1 MQNLQSYDTTTQA
14 MTEVALA
21 LSMAFFALLIVA
33 LLSFQV
39 PQQKNALAA
48 DGALRVNDAEK
59 IQIENASASSTK
71 TGADSEQEPEQVVF
85 FYQDKFVDQ
94 QLKPLA
100 LSNLQHSQTRQ
111 TLVLAV
117 PARLRFSEVMAV
129 RNKINHPNLSITL
142 ISKEWQT
149 LLERKL

>member
-1 MQNLQSYDTTTQA
+1 MQNLHPYDTTTQA

-48 DGALRVNDAEK
+48 DESPSVNNTEK
-59 IQIENASASSTK
+59 IQLENASVNSTK
-71 TGADSEQEPEQVVF
+71 NSADSEQEPEQVVF
-85 FYQDKFVDQ
+85 FYQGNFVDQ
-94 QLKPLA
+94 QLKSLA
-100 LSNLQHSQTRQ
+100 PVNLQYSQSRQ

-117 PARLRFSEVMAV
+117 APSLTFSEVMAL

-142 ISKEWQT
+142 ISEEWQT
-149 LLERKL
+149 LLEREL

>member
-1 MQNLQSYDTTTQA
+1 MQNLHSYDTTTQA

-39 PQQKNALAA
+39 PQQKNEGPEDAPH
-48 DGALRVNDAEK
+48 RVNNTDK

-71 TGADSEQEPEQVVF
+71 NSATSEQEPEQIVF
-85 FYQDKFVDQ
+85 FYQGKFVDQ
-94 QLKPLA
+94 QLKSKT
-100 LSNLQHSQTRQ
+100 LSNLQYSQSRQ

-117 PARLRFSEVMAV
+117 PASLTFSEVMAIK
-129 RNKINHPNLSITL
+129 NKINHPNLSITL

-149 LLERKL
+149 LLEQKL